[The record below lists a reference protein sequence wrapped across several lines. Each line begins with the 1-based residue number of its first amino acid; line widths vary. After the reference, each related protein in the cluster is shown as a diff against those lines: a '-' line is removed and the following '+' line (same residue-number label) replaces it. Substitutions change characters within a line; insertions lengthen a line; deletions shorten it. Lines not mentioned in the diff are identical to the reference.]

1 MKNYIKNKLS
11 KSILILAGAAFL
23 ASCTDSFL
31 KPDPLSFYEPEATFS
46 TESGLKSVLAMCDR
60 HLRLY
65 WTNYEANNIRVPIGT
80 EYLFSDVAIY
90 GKTDNVGGAYGTWA
104 TRLTPTSGIAN
115 GDDNQ
120 IKYFWD
126 QHYSGIKYANTILSY
141 IDQVGGL
148 SDEIKN
154 EYKGRAYFHRA
165 YRYLAL
171 VFQFGN
177 VPLVTKILE
186 APKRDYKTTKK
197 EAILEMITQDMEK
210 AVEWVPEQVKTQYI
224 GMVNKGACR
233 QLLIK
238 CYLATGQFDKAEQ
251 QADIL
256 IDQSGY
262 SLMTTTFGTFNEGGE
277 PETWKITDNVIWD
290 LHRPENKLIAANKEL
305 IMGMPNNTA
314 DSHTDFLT
322 MRIFGP
328 MWSDNSY
335 LKSPDAKAG
344 AVNYARNHK
353 SYDKK
358 LDLVRAFGRGIAT
371 VSGAID
377 FQQHGMWVVNGVED
391 TQDLR
396 HNHEVGN
403 WVRMEDMKYN
413 NPESEYYGKNFML
426 YADKDFYVLDEKG
439 NIKLDEN
446 GNPIYSTRKGDIVCT
461 NLIRDWFDYP
471 HYKIFLKDETAE
483 ANQGA
488 NQFNGASTGS
498 NANWYLYRLAE
509 TYLLRAEAKF
519 YQGKD
524 ATSDVNEVRKRAQC
538 SQFYTSVTIGDI
550 ANERAR
556 ELYLEEW
563 RAMELKRISYCLA
576 LSGKVDEWGNTYSK
590 DNWDKQAGTDAE
602 GGSYWYQR
610 LTKYSIYN
618 QNPDGIKSGPNV
630 LVYTLDK
637 RNVYWPIPNDA
648 ITANN
653 KAQLA
658 QNYGYDGYDANIPV
672 WDNWQDAVAD
682 EDKTE

>member
-1 MKNYIKNKLS
+1 MKNNIKNKLS
-11 KSILILAGAAFL
+11 KGFLILMGAAFL
-23 ASCTDSFL
+23 SSCTDDFL
-31 KPDPLSFYEPEATFS
+31 KPDPLSFYEPETTFT

-141 IDQVGGL
+141 IDAVEGL
-148 SDEIKN
+148 GEEKKN

-171 VFQFGN
+171 VFQFGD

-186 APKRDYKTTKK
+186 GPKRNYKSTKK

-210 AVEWVPEQVKTQYI
+210 AVEWVPEQAQTEYI

-238 CYLATGQFDKAEQ
+238 CYLATGRFAEAEA

-256 IDQSGY
+256 INQSGY
-262 SLMTTTFGTFNEGGE
+262 SLMQETFGTFNDGGE

-290 LHRPENKLIAANKEL
+290 LHRPENKLIAANKEV

-328 MWSDNSY
+328 MWSDNGY
-335 LKSPDAKAG
+335 LLSPDGKAG
-344 AVNYARNHK
+344 AVNYARNPANYEK
-353 SYDKK
+353 S
-358 LDLVRAFGRGIAT
+358 LDFLRAFGRGIAT
-371 VSGAID
+371 VSGATD

-403 WVRMEDMKYN
+403 WVRMEDLKYN
-413 NPESEYYGKNFML
+413 NPESEYYGKNLQL
-426 YADKDFYVLDEKG
+426 YDDQGKIL
-439 NIKLDEN
+439 
-446 GNPIYSTRKGDIVCT
+446 CT
-461 NLIRDWFDYP
+461 NLIRDWFDFP
-471 HYKIFLKDETAE
+471 HYKIFLDDATAE

-488 NQFNGASTGS
+488 NQFNGATTGS

-509 TYLLRAEAKF
+509 TYLLRAEAKL

-524 ATSDVNEVRKRAQC
+524 ATSDVNEVRRRAKC
-538 SQFYTSVTIGDI
+538 SQLYTSVNIGDI

-576 LSGKVDEWGNTYSK
+576 LSGKPDEWGNTYSK
-590 DNWDKQAGTDAE
+590 DNWDKQSGTDAT

-610 LTKYSIYN
+610 LTRYSVYN
-618 QNPDGIKSGPNV
+618 QNPNGITSGPNT
-630 LVYTLDK
+630 LYFTLDK

-658 QNYGYDGYDANIPV
+658 QNYGYDGYDANIQM
-672 WDNWQDAVAD
+672 WDNWEDAVAD
-682 EDKTE
+682 EDITE

>member
-1 MKNYIKNKLS
+1 MKNNIKNKLS
-11 KSILILAGAAFL
+11 KGFLILMGAAFL
-23 ASCTDSFL
+23 SSCTDDFL
-31 KPDPLSFYEPEATFS
+31 KPDPLSFYEPETTFT

-115 GDDNQ
+115 GEDNQ

-141 IDQVGGL
+141 IDAVEGL
-148 SDEIKN
+148 GEEKKN

-171 VFQFGN
+171 VFQFGD

-186 APKRDYKTTKK
+186 GPKRNYKSTKK

-210 AVEWVPEQVKTQYI
+210 AVEWVPEQAQTEYI

-238 CYLATGQFDKAEQ
+238 CYLATGRFAEAEA

-256 IDQSGY
+256 INQSGY
-262 SLMTTTFGTFNEGGE
+262 SLMQETFGTFNDGGE

-290 LHRPENKLIAANKEL
+290 LHRPENKLIAANKEV

-328 MWSDNSY
+328 MWSDNGY
-335 LKSPDAKAG
+335 LLSPDGKAG
-344 AVNYARNHK
+344 AVNYARNHAN
-353 SYDKK
+353 YDKS
-358 LDLVRAFGRGIAT
+358 LDFLRAFGRGIAT
-371 VSGAID
+371 VSGATD

-403 WVRMEDMKYN
+403 WVRMEDLKYN
-413 NPESEYYGKNFML
+413 NPESEYYGKNLQL
-426 YADKDFYVLDEKG
+426 YDDQGKIL
-439 NIKLDEN
+439 
-446 GNPIYSTRKGDIVCT
+446 CT
-461 NLIRDWFDYP
+461 NLIRDWFDFP
-471 HYKIFLKDETAE
+471 HYKIFLDDATAE

-488 NQFNGASTGS
+488 NQFNGATTGS

-509 TYLLRAEAKF
+509 TYLLRAEAKL

-524 ATSDVNEVRKRAQC
+524 ATSDVNEVRRRAKC
-538 SQFYTSVTIGDI
+538 SQFYTSVNIGDI

-576 LSGKVDEWGNTYSK
+576 LSGKPDEWGNTYSK
-590 DNWDKQAGTDAE
+590 DNWDKQAGTDAT

-610 LTKYSIYN
+610 LTRYSVYN
-618 QNPDGIKSGPNV
+618 QNPDGITSGPNT
-630 LVYTLDK
+630 LYFTLDK

-653 KAQLA
+653 MAQLA
-658 QNYGYDGYDANIPV
+658 QNYGYDGYDANIQM
-672 WDNWQDAVAD
+672 WDNWEDAVAD
-682 EDKTE
+682 EDITE

>member
-1 MKNYIKNKLS
+1 MKNNIKNKLS
-11 KSILILAGAAFL
+11 KGFLILMGAAFL
-23 ASCTDSFL
+23 SSCTDDFL
-31 KPDPLSFYEPEATFS
+31 KPDPLSFYEPETTFT

-141 IDQVGGL
+141 IDAVEGL
-148 SDEIKN
+148 GEEKKN

-171 VFQFGN
+171 VFQFGD

-186 APKRDYKTTKK
+186 GPKRNYKSTKK

-210 AVEWVPEQVKTQYI
+210 AVEWVPEQAQTEYI

-238 CYLATGQFDKAEQ
+238 CYLATGRFAEAEA

-256 IDQSGY
+256 INQSGY
-262 SLMTTTFGTFNEGGE
+262 SLMQETFGTFNDGGE

-290 LHRPENKLIAANKEL
+290 LHRPENKLIAANKEV

-328 MWSDNSY
+328 MWSDNGY
-335 LKSPDAKAG
+335 LLSPDGKAG
-344 AVNYARNHK
+344 AVNYARNHAN
-353 SYDKK
+353 YDKG
-358 LDLVRAFGRGIAT
+358 LDFLRAFGRGIAT
-371 VSGAID
+371 VSGATD

-403 WVRMEDMKYN
+403 WVRMEDLKYN
-413 NPESEYYGKNFML
+413 NPESEYYGKNLQL
-426 YADKDFYVLDEKG
+426 YDDQGKIL
-439 NIKLDEN
+439 
-446 GNPIYSTRKGDIVCT
+446 CT
-461 NLIRDWFDYP
+461 NLIRDWFDFP
-471 HYKIFLKDETAE
+471 HYKIFLDDATAE

-488 NQFNGASTGS
+488 NQFNGATTGS

-509 TYLLRAEAKF
+509 TYLLRAEAKL

-524 ATSDVNEVRKRAQC
+524 ATSDVNEVRRRAKC
-538 SQFYTSVTIGDI
+538 SQFYTSVNIGDI

-576 LSGKVDEWGNTYSK
+576 LSGKPDEWGNTYSK
-590 DNWDKQAGTDAE
+590 DNWDKQSGTDVT

-610 LTKYSIYN
+610 LTRYSVYN
-618 QNPDGIKSGPNV
+618 QNPDGITSGPNT
-630 LVYTLDK
+630 LYFTLDK

-658 QNYGYDGYDANIPV
+658 QNYGYDGYDANIQM
-672 WDNWQDAVAD
+672 WDNWEDAVAD
-682 EDKTE
+682 EDITE

>member
-11 KSILILAGAAFL
+11 KGILILAATAFL
-23 ASCTDSFL
+23 ASCTDDFL
-31 KPDPLSFYEPEATFS
+31 KPDPLSFYEPEATFT
-46 TESGLKSVLAMCDR
+46 TESGLKSVQVMCDR

-141 IDQVGGL
+141 IDAVENLNG
-148 SDEIKN
+148 DKKN
-154 EYKGRAYFHRA
+154 EYIGRAYFHRA

-171 VFQFGN
+171 VFQFGD
-177 VPLVTKILE
+177 VPLVTKILD
-186 APKRDYKTTKK
+186 APKRDYKSTKK
-197 EAILEMITQDMEK
+197 EAILQMITADMEK
-210 AVEWVPEQVKTQYI
+210 AVEWVPEQAQTEYI

-238 CYLATGQFDKAEQ
+238 CYLATGQFAKAEQ

-256 IDQSGY
+256 INQSGY
-262 SLMTTTFGTFNEGGE
+262 SLMQETFGTFNEGGE

-290 LHRPENKLIAANKEL
+290 LHRPENKLIASNREV

-328 MWSDNSY
+328 MWSDNTY

-344 AVNYARNHK
+344 AVNYARNHQN
-353 SYDKK
+353 YDKK

-371 VSGAID
+371 VSGATD
-377 FQQHGMWVVNGVED
+377 FQQHGMWVVNGIED

-413 NPESEYYGKNFML
+413 NPESEYYGKNFQL
-426 YADKDFYVLDEKG
+426 YDD
-439 NIKLDEN
+439 N
-446 GNPIYSTRKGDIVCT
+446 GKILCT
-461 NLIRDWFDYP
+461 NILRDWFDYP
-471 HYKIFLKDETAE
+471 HYKIFLDDATAE

-488 NQFNGASTGS
+488 NQFNGATTGS

-509 TYLLRAEAKF
+509 TYLLRAEAKY

-524 ATSDVNEVRKRAQC
+524 ATSDVNEVRRRAQC
-538 SQFYTSVTIGDI
+538 SQLYTSVNIGDI

-576 LSGKVDEWGNTYSK
+576 LSGKPDEWGNTYSK
-590 DNWDKQAGTDAE
+590 DNWDKQSGTDAT

-610 LTKYSIYN
+610 LIRYSIYN
-618 QNPDGIKSGPNV
+618 QIPDGITSGPNT
-630 LVYTLDK
+630 LYFTLDK

-658 QNYGYDGYDANIPV
+658 QNYGYDGYDANIPM
-672 WDNWQDAVAD
+672 WETWEEAVAD
-682 EDKTE
+682 EEKTE

>member
-1 MKNYIKNKLS
+1 MKNNIKNKLS
-11 KSILILAGAAFL
+11 KGFLILMGAAFL
-23 ASCTDSFL
+23 SSCTDDFL
-31 KPDPLSFYEPEATFS
+31 KPDPLSFYEPETTFT

-141 IDQVGGL
+141 IDAVEGL
-148 SDEIKN
+148 GEEKKN

-171 VFQFGN
+171 VFQFGD

-186 APKRDYKTTKK
+186 GPKRNYKSTKK

-210 AVEWVPEQVKTQYI
+210 AVEWVPEQAQTEYI

-238 CYLATGQFDKAEQ
+238 CYLATGRFAEAEA

-256 IDQSGY
+256 INQSGY
-262 SLMTTTFGTFNEGGE
+262 SLMQETFGTFNDGGE

-290 LHRPENKLIAANKEL
+290 LHRPENKLIAANKEV

-328 MWSDNSY
+328 MWSDNGY
-335 LKSPDAKAG
+335 LLSPDGKAG
-344 AVNYARNHK
+344 AVNYARNHAIYHK
-353 SYDKK
+353 S
-358 LDLVRAFGRGIAT
+358 LDFLRAFGRGIAT
-371 VSGAID
+371 VSGATD

-403 WVRMEDMKYN
+403 WVRMEDLKYN
-413 NPESEYYGKNFML
+413 NPESEYYGKNLQL
-426 YADKDFYVLDEKG
+426 YDDQGKIL
-439 NIKLDEN
+439 
-446 GNPIYSTRKGDIVCT
+446 CT
-461 NLIRDWFDYP
+461 NLIRDWFDFP
-471 HYKIFLKDETAE
+471 HYKIFLDDATAE

-488 NQFNGASTGS
+488 NQFNGATTGS

-509 TYLLRAEAKF
+509 TYLLRAEAKL

-524 ATSDVNEVRKRAQC
+524 ATSDVNEVRRRAKC
-538 SQFYTSVTIGDI
+538 SQFYTSVNIGDI

-576 LSGKVDEWGNTYSK
+576 LSGKPDEWGNTYSK
-590 DNWDKQAGTDAE
+590 DNWDKQAGTDAT

-610 LTKYSIYN
+610 LTRYSVYN
-618 QNPDGIKSGPNV
+618 QNPDGITSGPNT
-630 LVYTLDK
+630 LYFTLDK

-658 QNYGYDGYDANIPV
+658 QNYGYDGYDANIQM
-672 WDNWQDAVAD
+672 WDNWEDAVAD
-682 EDKTE
+682 EDITE

>member
-1 MKNYIKNKLS
+1 MKNNIKNKLS
-11 KSILILAGAAFL
+11 KGFLILMGAAFL
-23 ASCTDSFL
+23 SSCTDDFL
-31 KPDPLSFYEPEATFS
+31 KPDPLSFYEPETTFT

-141 IDQVGGL
+141 IDAVEGL
-148 SDEIKN
+148 GEEKKN

-171 VFQFGN
+171 VFQFGD

-186 APKRDYKTTKK
+186 GPKRNYKSTKK

-210 AVEWVPEQVKTQYI
+210 AVEWVPEQAQTEYI

-238 CYLATGQFDKAEQ
+238 CYLATGRFAEAEA

-256 IDQSGY
+256 INQSGY
-262 SLMTTTFGTFNEGGE
+262 SLMQETFGTFNDGGE

-290 LHRPENKLIAANKEL
+290 LHRPENKLIAANKEV

-328 MWSDNSY
+328 MWSDNGY
-335 LKSPDAKAG
+335 LLAPDGKTG
-344 AVNYARNHK
+344 AVNYARNHAN
-353 SYDKK
+353 YDKS
-358 LDLVRAFGRGIAT
+358 LDFLRAFGRGIAT
-371 VSGAID
+371 VSGATD

-403 WVRMEDMKYN
+403 WVRMEDLKYN
-413 NPESEYYGKNFML
+413 NPESEYYGKNLQL
-426 YADKDFYVLDEKG
+426 YDDQGKIL
-439 NIKLDEN
+439 
-446 GNPIYSTRKGDIVCT
+446 CT
-461 NLIRDWFDYP
+461 NLIRDWFDFP
-471 HYKIFLKDETAE
+471 HYKIFLDDATAE

-488 NQFNGASTGS
+488 NQFNGATTGS

-509 TYLLRAEAKF
+509 TYLLRAEAKL

-524 ATSDVNEVRKRAQC
+524 ATSDVNEVRRRAKC
-538 SQFYTSVTIGDI
+538 SQFYTSVNIGDI

-576 LSGKVDEWGNTYSK
+576 LSGKPDEWGNTYSK
-590 DNWDKQAGTDAE
+590 DNWDKQSGTDVT

-610 LTKYSIYN
+610 LTRYSVYN
-618 QNPDGIKSGPNV
+618 QNPDGITSGPNT
-630 LVYTLDK
+630 LYFTLDK

-653 KAQLA
+653 MAQLA
-658 QNYGYDGYDANIPV
+658 QNYGYDGYDANIQM
-672 WDNWQDAVAD
+672 WDNWEDAVAD
-682 EDKTE
+682 EDITE